1 MDFADILD
9 ALRLDVHHS
18 QFRTGVFLLANPTN
32 YQTAGIQFAD
42 IARRSISRLLP
53 AAQRDIAAR
62 HGSLEQAEMAVIGM
76 GKLGSGE
83 MSLQSDLDL
92 VIVFDSSDFAET
104 SDGDKPLAGDV
115 WMARAARRL
124 ISGLTVPTQEGSLYN
139 VDMRLRPSGNAG
151 PLVTKM
157 SSFTTYQQN
166 DAWTWEHMALT
177 QASVI
182 AGSPD
187 LVARLN
193 AVMADV
199 ICRQRDKSVLAD
211 DVEAMRQ
218 RLFEHQKSVGLWMS
232 KMGPAVSST
241 SNSWSRDS
249 FWRMRQIV
257 PRLHHR
263 AGWLPRWK
271 NCTPPSWYR
280 AAIMN
285 CCSRREVITPLCGRF
300 PAFVWSPTVMP

>member
-1 MDFADILD
+1 
-9 ALRLDVHHS
+9 
-18 QFRTGVFLLANPTN
+18 
-32 YQTAGIQFAD
+32 
-42 IARRSISRLLP
+42 
-53 AAQRDIAAR
+53 
-62 HGSLEQAEMAVIGM
+62 MAVIGM

-92 VIVFDSSDFAET
+92 VIVCDSSDFAET

-157 SSFTTYQQN
+157 TSFTAYQQN

-193 AVMADV
+193 AVMVDV
-199 ICRQRDKSVLAD
+199 ICRRRDKSMLAD
-211 DVEAMRQ
+211 DVEAMRR
-218 RLFEHQKSVGLWMS
+218 RLFEHQKIRGPLDVKNGSGGLIDIEFMIQALVLAHAADC
-232 KMGPAVSST
+232 PAIAT
-241 SNSWSRDS
+241 
-249 FWRMRQIV
+249 
-257 PRLHHR
+257 PRGLAAALEKLH
-263 AGWLPRWK
+263 
-271 NCTPPSWYR
+271 
-280 AAIMN
+280 AAELVAK
-285 CCSRREVITPLCGRF
+285 RL
-300 PAFVWSPTVMP
+300 